1 MPNSAIL
8 KEVFLLFVNEE
19 TPYNKDDEHIF
30 SNFDKLELKS
40 LEVIS
45 QKIQSTCDIYKEYLN
60 KIFDCK
66 NECIFIKLIFFLY
79 KIVKSN
85 FDWDLPNRGLKEMLD
100 PKNNKFVLSVSNQVC
115 EKIKKFKKN
124 PLFDTENENQERE
137 YFKKNEEYF

>member
-19 TPYNKDDEHIF
+19 TPFNSDDEHIF

-45 QKIQSTCDIYKEYLN
+45 QKIQSTCEIYKEYLN

-66 NECIFIKLIFFLY
+66 NECIFIKLIILY
-79 KIVKSN
+79 
-85 FDWDLPNRGLKEMLD
+85 LK
-100 PKNNKFVLSVSNQVC
+100 F
-115 EKIKKFKKN
+115 I
-124 PLFDTENENQERE
+124 
-137 YFKKNEEYF
+137 